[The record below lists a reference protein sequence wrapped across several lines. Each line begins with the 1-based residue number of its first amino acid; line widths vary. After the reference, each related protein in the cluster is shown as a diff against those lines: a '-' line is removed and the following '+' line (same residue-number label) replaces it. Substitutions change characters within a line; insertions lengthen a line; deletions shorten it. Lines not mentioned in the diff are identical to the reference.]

1 MEKWVRVEDTN
12 YEISN
17 YGRMV
22 NTKTGNLLKTQANKK
37 GYQVIRVTIN
47 RVKRTFRIHR
57 LVAQYFVFNPD
68 NKTQVNHI
76 DGNKNNN
83 RYDNLEWCSNAENA
97 HHAIKTGLWE
107 SVIEGSRLEN
117 EKRKKKIIAKN
128 IYTNEVLHFDS
139 ISDAERQIGTRHI
152 VDVIKGKRKQ
162 AKGYEFEYAD

>member
-1 MEKWVRVEDTN
+1 MEKWARVEDTN

-57 LVAQYFVFNPD
+57 LVAQYFVSNPN

-107 SVIEGSRLEN
+107 SVIEGAKLEN
-117 EKRKKKIIAKN
+117 EKRKKKVIARN
-128 IYTNEVLHFDS
+128 IHTNEILRFSS
-139 ISDAERQIGTRHI
+139 IRDAERQIGTRHI

>member
-22 NTKTGNLLKTQANKK
+22 NIKTGNLLKTQANKK
-37 GYQVIRVTIN
+37 GYQVVRVTIN

-57 LVAQYFVFNPD
+57 LVAQYFVSNPD

-107 SVIEGSRLEN
+107 SVIKSSRLEN
-117 EKRKKKIIAKN
+117 EKRKKKVIARN
-128 IYTNEVLHFDS
+128 IHTNEVLRFSS
-139 ISDAERQIGTRHI
+139 ISDAERHIGTRHI

>member
-1 MEKWVRVEDTN
+1 M
-12 YEISN
+12 
-17 YGRMV
+17 
-22 NTKTGNLLKTQANKK
+22 
-37 GYQVIRVTIN
+37 TIN

-57 LVAQYFVFNPD
+57 LVAQYFVSNPD

-117 EKRKKKIIAKN
+117 ERRKKKVIAKN
-128 IYTNEVLHFDS
+128 IYTNEVLNFDS
-139 ISDAERQIGTRHI
+139 ISEAEKQIGTRHI

>member
-1 MEKWVRVEDTN
+1 MEKWARVEDTN

-57 LVAQYFVFNPD
+57 LVAQYFVSNPN

-107 SVIEGSRLEN
+107 SVIEGAKLEN
-117 EKRKKKIIAKN
+117 EKRKKKVIARN
-128 IYTNEVLHFDS
+128 IHTNEILRFSS